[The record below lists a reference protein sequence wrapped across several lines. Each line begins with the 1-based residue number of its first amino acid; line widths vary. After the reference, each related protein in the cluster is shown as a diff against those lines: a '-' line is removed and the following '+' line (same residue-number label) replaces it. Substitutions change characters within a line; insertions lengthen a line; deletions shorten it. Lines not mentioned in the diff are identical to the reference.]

1 MSARPLPAKNNLTL
15 CFAHVAYRMGERF
28 ALRSADL
35 DWFEVRSLDDLK
47 ARITEVDV
55 LLCSGLWRNELIP
68 AAPRLAFIQSISAGT
83 DEYSRDALGAAGI
96 RVASAQDN
104 ASSRAR

>member
-28 ALRSADL
+28 ALRNADL

-47 ARITEVDV
+47 ARITAVDV

-68 AAPRLAFIQSISAGT
+68 AAPSPSLSLGT
-83 DEYSRDALGAAGI
+83 TTPNGI
-96 RVASAQDN
+96 KNVA
-104 ASSRAR
+104 RCGGLYGTTFV